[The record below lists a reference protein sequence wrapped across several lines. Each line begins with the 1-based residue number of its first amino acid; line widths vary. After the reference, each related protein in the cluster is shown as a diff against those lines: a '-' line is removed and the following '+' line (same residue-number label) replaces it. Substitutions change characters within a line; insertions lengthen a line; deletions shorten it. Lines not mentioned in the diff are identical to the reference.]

1 MHWRS
6 DCLRG
11 PCIPANADAMPG
23 TATTWSLRV
32 AHNQFNFVSTE
43 SLGRAIIDTRVWCM
57 MASTAAV
64 RAYVQA
70 VSSCVQSQDAAALV
84 QVLTLNPARH
94 WGGST
99 FVSGLAAAATAA
111 GHGAPVRAAAVVVV
125 LQWWCCSGGRADAV
139 GRLGDTVT
147 AAALRLRPRCCLA
160 SHDTHMWASPLLF
173 RDACC
178 QPYDAVVRSVAMS
191 PRSCLD
197 LVLAHMEAVVCQARD
212 KHVEACRAQC
222 AALEHLVVL
231 LIDADSAWLGHAFR
245 MMVIESRELCLRV
258 RAVLQARWPGFAQW
272 TWR

>member
-1 MHWRS
+1 
-6 DCLRG
+6 
-11 PCIPANADAMPG
+11 
-23 TATTWSLRV
+23 
-32 AHNQFNFVSTE
+32 
-43 SLGRAIIDTRVWCM
+43 
-57 MASTAAV
+57 
-64 RAYVQA
+64 
-70 VSSCVQSQDAAALV
+70 
-84 QVLTLNPARH
+84 
-94 WGGST
+94 
-99 FVSGLAAAATAA
+99 
-111 GHGAPVRAAAVVVV
+111 
-125 LQWWCCSGGRADAV
+125 
-139 GRLGDTVT
+139 
-147 AAALRLRPRCCLA
+147 
-160 SHDTHMWASPLLF
+160 MWASPLLF